1 MLDQFAVTLPLKRVI
16 RGDHIVALVLGNV
29 VDETLDRRVQELQL
43 GCDRGDVG
51 LLAGGVSRSCCCLDV
66 GGELL
71 LPMCGVALVSGAG
84 GGVQSQTLYLPAS
97 YALIFE

>member
-1 MLDQFAVTLPLKRVI
+1 
-16 RGDHIVALVLGNV
+16 LGATGRMS
-29 VDETLDRRVQELQL
+29 DCWRA
-43 GCDRGDVG
+43 DVC
-51 LLAGGVSRSCCCLDV
+51 RSSCCLDV